1 VNALFTTI
9 VTLAIVE
16 SALAACPTPDAPPTP
31 RPLRFV
37 CFNVLHGGLT
47 SELWG
52 DGERLE
58 ERLDATTE
66 GLRALDA
73 DVIGLQE
80 ASRGWRRGNVASRI
94 GEALGFRSVDAGA
107 TSRLFGGSLLGFLS
121 AFVLAFDEGPAI
133 VSRYPIARS
142 TSWLLAQCHA
152 FYRRVLLCAEVCTP
166 WGAVEV
172 CSTHLNGTAC
182 QAASVDAHL
191 RSLSG
196 DTPIVLMGDLNA
208 PESTE
213 GLRLLREQ
221 SKLIDTFR
229 VANPSVPGFTDDQE
243 LDVEQPTVGERAD
256 YVLVA
261 PGRAQSSRVVASRIV
276 LDRPVHTRD
285 GDLLWSS
292 DHYGVLS
299 DVALFGPVIAPPLTP
314 RRASRASTRAASEQ
328 GPTTPSSAARAAS
341 ACDAGAC
348 SQPHAVPRREPRGVT
363 APGAG

>member
-1 VNALFTTI
+1 VNALLTTI
-9 VTLAIVE
+9 VMLSIVE
-16 SALAACPTPDAPPTP
+16 GAFAGCPTPDAPPAP

-37 CFNVLHGGLT
+37 SFNVLHGGIT

-52 DGERLE
+52 DGEQLE

-80 ASRGWRRGNVASRI
+80 ASRGLRRGNVAARI
-94 GEALGFRSVDAGA
+94 GTALDFHSVAAGA

-133 VSRYPIARS
+133 VSRYPIASS

-166 WGAVEV
+166 WGAVQV
-172 CSTHLNGTAC
+172 CSTHLNGSAC

-191 RSLSG
+191 RMLAG
-196 DTPIVLMGDLNA
+196 DAPIVLMGDLNA
-208 PESTE
+208 TEDTE
-213 GLRLLREQ
+213 GLKLLRER
-221 SKLIDTFR
+221 SRFIDTFR
-229 VANPSVPGFTDDQE
+229 VANPTVPGFTDDQE
-243 LDVEQPTVGERAD
+243 LDVEQSTVAERAD

-261 PGRAQSSRVVASRIV
+261 PGRERSSRVVASRLV
-276 LDRPVHTRD
+276 LDRPIHTPD
-285 GDLLWSS
+285 GDLLWTS

-299 DVALFGPVIAPPLTP
+299 DVALFGPVIAAPPVTP
-314 RRASRASTRAASEQ
+314 PRAVEA
-328 GPTTPSSAARAAS
+328 PARGAS
-341 ACDAGAC
+341 ACGPAATPRSAAGRRGSTRDAASC
-348 SQPHAVPRREPRGVT
+348 SPRDAVARDRPRPP
-363 APGAG
+363 A